1 MTLPSDTEIGP
12 ELLTRARAAIA
23 QHLGR
28 LVPTPE
34 RTPRWLSER
43 AACFVTLKKDGDLR
57 GCVGSIRAQRSLGE
71 DLDINAV
78 AAAARDPRFPPV
90 TADEL
95 PDLEIEVSLLSEPE
109 FVEFKDEAELAR
121 KLRPGQDGVIL
132 FSGCRSATF
141 LPQVWEQLP
150 DPAAF
155 LAALKHK
162 AGLAADRPAPN
173 LMAATY
179 TVRKWSESDAAAT
192 LNARHT
198 TEQVPT

>member
-1 MTLPSDTEIGP
+1 MTLPPDTEVGP

-23 QHLGR
+23 KHLGC
-28 LVPTPE
+28 LAPTLAL
-34 RTPRWLSER
+34 TPPWLSDR
-43 AACFVTLKKDGDLR
+43 GACFVTLKKDGELR
-57 GCVGSIRAQRSLGE
+57 GCIGSVRAQRSLGE

-78 AAAARDPRFPPV
+78 AAAIRDPRFPPV

-95 PDLEIEVSLLSEPE
+95 PELEIEVSLLSEPE

-132 FSGCRSATF
+132 FSGCRTATF

-162 AGLAADRPAPN
+162 AGLASDRPAPN

-192 LNARHT
+192 LNAPHST
-198 TEQVPT
+198 AQVPT